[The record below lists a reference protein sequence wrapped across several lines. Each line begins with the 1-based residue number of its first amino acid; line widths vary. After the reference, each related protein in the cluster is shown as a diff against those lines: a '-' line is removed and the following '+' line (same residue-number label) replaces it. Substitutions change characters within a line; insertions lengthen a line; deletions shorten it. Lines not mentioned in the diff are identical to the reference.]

1 MNITSTGEFAA
12 PAYTVDERGKVV
24 GGYRPPG
31 ASNWG
36 RWGEDDQRGAANLI
50 GPEQVAAAARLVTR
64 GAVFSLSLP
73 IDPGSPRFPTRP
85 PSKHSLARTGADAV
99 VHTLSG
105 APLEGLA
112 YNDDEIDMY
121 THGATHWDAMSH
133 VQVDDTF
140 FNGFWSGAVTATH
153 GARVL
158 GIEHMRSSFVGRGVL
173 LDVARHR
180 EVDSLEAGE
189 VIEASELDAV
199 AAAQG
204 VELRAGDMVVLRTGF
219 MQRWWQLEND
229 LERAAYFGGAP
240 GIGVSSIPWVAD
252 HDIAAIAADTVS
264 VEVMPCEDELYPVH
278 KRLLVDLGVTIGE
291 FFVLEE
297 LADDCAA
304 DGVYEFFLAAQPLH
318 LPHAVG
324 SPLNPIAVK

>member
-1 MNITSTGEFAA
+1 MTGSGFTPPE
-12 PAYTVDERGKVV
+12 YTVDGNGKVV

-31 ASNWG
+31 RNNWG
-36 RWGEDDQRGAANLI
+36 RWGDDDQRGAANLI
-50 GPEQVAAAARLVTR
+50 GPEQVLAAAQLVKR

-73 IDPGSPRFPTRP
+73 IDPASPRYPARP
-85 PSKHSLARTGADAV
+85 PSQPTLARTGADAV
-99 VHTLSG
+99 VHSLSG
-105 APLEGLA
+105 APLDGLA

-140 FNGFWSGAVTATH
+140 YNGFWSGAVTATH

-158 GIEHMRSSFVGRGVL
+158 GIENMRASFVGRAVL

-180 EVDSLEAGE
+180 AVESLEAGE

-199 AAAQG
+199 CAAQG
-204 VELRAGDMVVLRTGF
+204 VEVLPGDMVLLRTGF
-219 MQRWWQLEND
+219 MQRWWQLESD
-229 LERAAYFGGAP
+229 DERAAYFGGAP
-240 GIGVSSIPWVAD
+240 GIGRSSIPWVAA
-252 HDIAAIAADTVS
+252 HDIAAIAADTVG

-297 LADDCAA
+297 LAADCAA

-318 LPHAVG
+318 LPRAVG
-324 SPLNPIAVK
+324 SPINPIAIK